1 MTVSKSA
8 LRLAAVIAAA
18 GLASVTLSTA
28 AFADWHRDRDH
39 RDFHHDRHW
48 HAAPVYVAPAP
59 VYVPPAAV
67 YEPVAP
73 PPFVGFGLD
82 IRVR

>member
-8 LRLAAVIAAA
+8 LRVTAVVVAA
-18 GLASVTLSTA
+18 GIASVTLSTA
-28 AFADWHRDRDH
+28 ASADWRRDH

-48 HAAPVYVAPAP
+48 HSGPVVVGPAP
-59 VYVPPAAV
+59 VYVPPAAY

-73 PPFVGFGLD
+73 PPMVGLGLD
-82 IRVR
+82 IRLR